1 MMRFIFNV
9 NQVMVQW
16 FEDGGD
22 VGGVCVW
29 GGRGGRGEPLG
40 GHYNV
45 QLEILPPAPEPPK
58 KKKKNM
64 TPSFALPHINTF
76 IIF

>member
-1 MMRFIFNV
+1 MRFIFNV

-29 GGRGGRGEPLG
+29 GGRGGG
-40 GHYNV
+40 GNPWEDIIMYSWKFY
-45 QLEILPPAPEPPK
+45 PPPPNPQKRK
-58 KKKKNM
+58 KK
-64 TPSFALPHINTF
+64 I
-76 IIF
+76 